1 MSWWG
6 KVVGGSLGFILG
18 GPLGALLGVAIGHS
32 LDDSTGGVDWAGIGG
47 TARAQTAF
55 FTATFSVMGHLAK
68 VDGRVSERE
77 IELARAVM
85 AHMRLSPEQE
95 QAAIRLFEQGKQTG
109 FPMRQVLEQFR
120 RETRGRADLARM
132 FLEIQVQAAL
142 ADGALH
148 GAERQL
154 LEGMCSILR
163 IDQRDLDT
171 IEALV
176 RAQMGLGGSG
186 GGAATS
192 GRGSSLADAYRVL
205 GVAEDASD
213 AEVKRAYRRLM
224 NQHHPDKLVARGLP
238 EEMVSVAQ
246 ERTAEIRQA
255 WERIRE
261 ARGLR

>member
-18 GPLGALLGVAIGHS
+18 GPLGALLGVAIGHH
-32 LDDSTGGVDWAGIGG
+32 LDESSGGVDWAGVGG

-85 AHMRLSPEQE
+85 QHMRLNPDQE
-95 QAAIRLFEQGKQTG
+95 QAAIRLFEQGKQSG
-109 FPMRQVLEQFR
+109 FPMPEVLEQFR
-120 RETRGRADLARM
+120 RETHGRADLARM

-142 ADGALH
+142 ADGAVH
-148 GAERQL
+148 GAEREL
-154 LEGMCSILR
+154 LERMCSILR

-176 RAQMGLGGSG
+176 RAQMGMGGAGSG
-186 GGAATS
+186 ARATGG
-192 GRGSSLADAYRVL
+192 SLADAYGVL
-205 GVAEDASD
+205 GVAQDASD

-238 EEMVSVAQ
+238 EEMITVAQ